1 MFKINSLVLR
11 SIYDSR
17 GMPTI
22 EAEIVV
28 DGKKGL
34 FSVASGASKGK
45 KEALELR
52 DSDNFGVLNAIN
64 LANKKIKPFL
74 LQNSFTQESLDDL
87 LINLDGTKNKS
98 FLGAN
103 SLLAISAAF
112 FKASNHVEDFSL
124 YKSDKQVILPLPL
137 INIINGGKH
146 ANNNLATQEFM
157 ISPIGANTF
166 SQALLWSAK
175 VFHSLKNILHKKKYS
190 IAVGDEG
197 GFAPDLSTDYEALEL
212 IIEAIEKAGLKPQK
226 DIAIALDV
234 AAGELYNESS
244 KNYYLN
250 QKFFTNIELLKHY
263 EKIISDFGIFSIE
276 DPFFEE
282 DFEGF
287 SKITQSLG
295 DKIQIVGDDLFVTQ
309 TDYIQKGINQKLA
322 NALLVKMNQ
331 VGTISETLKA
341 VELAKK
347 ANWNIIAS
355 HRSGETEETFLADFS
370 IIASTHQIKAG
381 SMSRSERLAKY
392 NRLLRIEELLGKKAI
407 FKGLNR
413 A

>member
-17 GMPTI
+17 GMSTI

-52 DSDNFGVLNAIN
+52 DPDNFGVLNAIN
-64 LANKKIKPFL
+64 LANTKIKPFL

-112 FKASNHVEDFSL
+112 FKASNNVEDFSL
-124 YKSDKQVILPLPL
+124 YQSDKQVILPLPL

-146 ANNNLATQEFM
+146 ANNNLAIQEFM
-157 ISPIGANTF
+157 ISPIGTNTF

-190 IAVGDEG
+190 V
-197 GFAPDLSTDYEALEL
+197 
-212 IIEAIEKAGLKPQK
+212 
-226 DIAIALDV
+226 
-234 AAGELYNESS
+234 
-244 KNYYLN
+244 
-250 QKFFTNIELLKHY
+250 
-263 EKIISDFGIFSIE
+263 KIVF
-276 DPFFEE
+276 
-282 DFEGF
+282 
-287 SKITQSLG
+287 
-295 DKIQIVGDDLFVTQ
+295 
-309 TDYIQKGINQKLA
+309 
-322 NALLVKMNQ
+322 
-331 VGTISETLKA
+331 
-341 VELAKK
+341 
-347 ANWNIIAS
+347 
-355 HRSGETEETFLADFS
+355 
-370 IIASTHQIKAG
+370 
-381 SMSRSERLAKY
+381 
-392 NRLLRIEELLGKKAI
+392 
-407 FKGLNR
+407 
-413 A
+413 